1 MKRILIISLVSLA
14 LFGCGE
20 DKITKEYLVGDWRCM
35 DDQYQRHNVGAN
47 EDLGVP
53 VSSLEDLR
61 TFRIINN
68 ELYQINK
75 ETENTLIDLSK
86 IDSTEDEISDAY
98 KTHIVNTIKAI
109 DKDTFKYI
117 TTIDIKNIDN
127 DTNIINLRT
136 KLEGICTRIK

>member
-47 EDLGVP
+47 EDLGDP
-53 VSSLEDLR
+53 VSSLEDIR

-98 KTHIVNTIKAI
+98 KTHTVNTIKAI

>member
-14 LFGCGE
+14 LFCCGE
-20 DKITKEYLVGDWRCM
+20 DKITKEYLVGDWRCI
-35 DDQYQRHNVGAN
+35 DNQYQKHNVGAN
-47 EDLGVP
+47 EDLGDP

>member
-1 MKRILIISLVSLA
+1 MKKLVIIGLVGLSLS
-14 LFGCGE
+14 GCSD
-20 DKITKEYLVGDWRCM
+20 DKVTKEYLVGDWRCI
-35 DDQYQRHNVGAN
+35 DNQYQRHNVGAN
-47 EDLGVP
+47 EDLGDP

-98 KTHIVNTIKAI
+98 KTHTVNTIKAI